1 MFDKA
6 CRINDFFAKTELDES
21 FQNATLDTTV
31 TTSGSDIGARKMLK
45 LHLLDSEGKAT
56 IGEALEGITVSS
68 SETKSRMCI
77 NVPNVRKWT
86 AETPYL
92 YHLVISVNGHQTVAH
107 RIGFKKVEVKDGVL
121 RVNGRAITLL
131 GVNRHEHDP
140 KGGRTVAVD
149 LMECDIIMMK
159 QYNINALRLSHQP
172 NDTRIYD
179 LCDYHG
185 LYVMDEADLECHGFD
200 SIEML
205 ALKGAEKMSSEEKK
219 AIAYSKAGKWTS
231 DNPDWRDAYLDRAK
245 QMVHRDKNRACVFM
259 WSLGSESFYGQNHAA
274 MYYWIKDFD
283 KSRPI
288 HYEGDA
294 EAKTADVFGWKYPTL
309 EKLEG
314 FVRREGDKP
323 LILCEYAHAMGNGPG
338 GLQEYMDMFTAH
350 RQLQGGFVWEWA
362 NHGLLVENEDGQSYY
377 AYGGDFGDVPNDGN
391 FVMDGLLHSNHTPAP
406 GLLEYK
412 RAIQPVAVEFIEG
425 LRVKITN
432 RYDWQMTDHLA
443 CVWAAKESG
452 RLISEGGLS
461 SPVVK
466 PGDTA
471 EIKLPLHRNEFGKG
485 EVVIALRF
493 HLKHDVTWAKAG
505 HIIAWAETVLQPA
518 DPAEFEGASP
528 QGIVKVRQHGRSVII
543 TGGKSQYEVNLLTG
557 SLNWSSAPSG
567 TLIDSGPVL
576 DFYRPPTDNDRGS
589 NGDDDHWREY
599 LLHMTTATVRMV
611 EWKLIDSEAALCC
624 NVHTRVAPPVYDWGV
639 SAIIEY
645 TFRDGAVDVRVTGKL
660 EGNHPKTF
668 ARCGLTFILRPEFD
682 NVRWYGLGPG
692 ESYKDKK
699 QASSLGIW
707 EQPVDR
713 LHTDYEF
720 PQESGNRTGT
730 RWVEVKCAEDY
741 GVKIIFKDGPG
752 DFAVSHYTSET
763 LQQAKHPYELKKS
776 AETILRV
783 DCDHHGL
790 GSGSCG
796 PGVLPQ
802 YQLLAKD
809 FEFHLR
815 LEDIVPPLD
824 ASSDS

>member
-1 MFDKA
+1 MA
-6 CRINDFFAKTELDES
+6 SCPCHRPPE
-21 FQNATLDTTV
+21 TT
-31 TTSGSDIGARKMLK
+31 
-45 LHLLDSEGKAT
+45 
-56 IGEALEGITVSS
+56 
-68 SETKSRMCI
+68 
-77 NVPNVRKWT
+77 P
-86 AETPYL
+86 
-92 YHLVISVNGHQTVAH
+92 
-107 RIGFKKVEVKDGVL
+107 
-121 RVNGRAITLL
+121 
-131 GVNRHEHDP
+131 
-140 KGGRTVAVD
+140 
-149 LMECDIIMMK
+149 
-159 QYNINALRLSHQP
+159 
-172 NDTRIYD
+172 
-179 LCDYHG
+179 
-185 LYVMDEADLECHGFD
+185 
-200 SIEML
+200 
-205 ALKGAEKMSSEEKK
+205 
-219 AIAYSKAGKWTS
+219 
-231 DNPDWRDAYLDRAK
+231 
-245 QMVHRDKNRACVFM
+245 
-259 WSLGSESFYGQNHAA
+259 
-274 MYYWIKDFD
+274 
-283 KSRPI
+283 
-288 HYEGDA
+288 
-294 EAKTADVFGWKYPTL
+294 
-309 EKLEG
+309 
-314 FVRREGDKP
+314 
-323 LILCEYAHAMGNGPG
+323 
-338 GLQEYMDMFTAH
+338 
-350 RQLQGGFVWEWA
+350 
-362 NHGLLVENEDGQSYY
+362 
-377 AYGGDFGDVPNDGN
+377 
-391 FVMDGLLHSNHTPAP
+391 
-406 GLLEYK
+406 LLEYK
-412 RAIQPVAVEFIEG
+412 KVIQPVAVEFIEG
-425 LRVKITN
+425 FRVKITN

-443 CVWAAKESG
+443 CVWAARESG

-505 HIIAWAETVLQPA
+505 HIVAWAETVLQPA
-518 DPAEFEGASP
+518 DPGEFEGASP
-528 QGIVKVRQHGRSVII
+528 QGIVKVRQHGQSIII
-543 TGGKSQYEVNLLTG
+543 TGGKSQYKVNLLTG

-589 NGDDDHWREY
+589 NGDGDHWREY
-599 LLHMTTATVRMV
+599 LLHMTTATVRKV

-624 NVHTRVAPPVYDWGV
+624 NVHTRVAPPIYDWGV
-639 SAIIEY
+639 FAIVEY
-645 TFRDGAVDVRVTGKL
+645 TFRDGAVNVRVTGKL
-660 EGNHPKTF
+660 EGNHPRTF
-668 ARCGLTFILRPEFD
+668 ARCGLTFILPPEFD

-713 LHTDYEF
+713 LYTDYEF

-730 RWVEVKCAEDY
+730 RWVEVKRTEDY

-763 LQQAKHPYELKKS
+763 LQRAKHPYELKKS

-809 FEFHLR
+809 FEFRLR